1 MTIDDDMNDMRLDSE
16 ETPPPEESGNRSF
29 LIVAGILG
37 AITILTLICIVAYA
51 MFYLP
56 RAQQQ
61 RTAQVAT
68 LNAQNTAVALAITRT
83 SVAAAY
89 TATPTMSE
97 EQKAARRYVVVQ
109 GDTPSSI
116 AKEFNVS
123 LEDLLRLNQL
133 NNPDEGLPAGIVIFV
148 PSQQIIP
155 TSSPTPLLAVPTD
168 TPVPTR
174 DPRTATVAALLTQ
187 AAIAQQT
194 TQPTATALPT
204 TGFMDEVGMPG
215 LLGMALLL
223 VAVIFLAR
231 RLRTTS

>member
-56 RAQQQ
+56 RSQQQ

-68 LNAQNTAVALAITRT
+68 VNAQNTAVALAITRT
-83 SVAAAY
+83 SVAAAFS
-89 TATPTMSE
+89 ATPTISE
-97 EQKAARRYVVVQ
+97 EQKAARKYVVVQ

-123 LEDLLRLNQL
+123 LEDLLRLNRL

-148 PSQQIIP
+148 PSQQITP
-155 TSSPTPLLAVPTD
+155 TASPTPLLAVPTD
-168 TPVPTR
+168 TPVPTK

-194 TQPTATALPT
+194 TQPTSTALPT